1 MSQSEEPYN
10 LAVACH
16 IEQMDHALTVKELA
30 TLLSISPP
38 TIYSRA
44 RSGLIPSYRIWGSV
58 RFDPRAIADWIRSQ
72 AISIP
77 GTGSRSLHRRE
88 DATGKRTSSG
98 FSNGPMPHHG
108 LRPDVLGC
116 PQPTPKPRSSGA
128 RNIA

>member
-1 MSQSEEPYN
+1 MSQSEELFD

-72 AISIP
+72 SISVQGAVSESLRRP
-77 GTGSRSLHRRE
+77 EDVTGNR
-88 DATGKRTSSG
+88 
-98 FSNGPMPHHG
+98 M
-108 LRPDVLGC
+108 
-116 PQPTPKPRSSGA
+116 
-128 RNIA
+128 